1 MLLRK
6 RGGVKMNIIR
16 ELRKQKDL
24 SQSELAALCNVHQT
38 AVSQWENGRTSPDNE
53 SLKILAGVLGVSVG
67 TLIGG
72 EDIGSTV
79 LVPVL
84 GYVRAG
90 IPMEA
95 VEDILDYEEISADM
109 ASRGEYFGLK
119 IKGDSMFP
127 LFQAG
132 DTVIVRRQPD
142 AESGEIA
149 VVLVNGNDATVK
161 KLIKKDTSIVLVSEN
176 SAYEPM
182 IFTKPEIEALPVT
195 VIGKVV
201 ELRRKF

>member
-1 MLLRK
+1 
-6 RGGVKMNIIR
+6 MNIIK
-16 ELRKQKDL
+16 ELRKQKGL

-38 AVSQWENGRTSPDNE
+38 AVSQWENGRTSPDSE
-53 SLKILAGVLGVSVG
+53 SLKIISSVLGVSVG
-67 TLIGG
+67 RLIGG
-72 EDIGSTV
+72 EELDGKT

-95 VEDILDYEEISADM
+95 VEDILDYEEIGADM

-119 IKGDSMFP
+119 IKGDSMHP
-127 LFQAG
+127 LFHAG

-142 AESGEIA
+142 VESGEIA

-161 KLIKKDTSIVLVSEN
+161 KLIKKDTSVLLVSEN

-182 IFTKPEIEALPVT
+182 IFGKSEIESLPVT
-195 VIGKVV
+195 VVGKVV

>member
-1 MLLRK
+1 
-6 RGGVKMNIIR
+6 MNIIK
-16 ELRKQKDL
+16 ELRKQKGF

-38 AVSQWENGRTSPDNE
+38 AVSQWENGRTSPDSE
-53 SLKILAGVLGVSVG
+53 SLRIISSVLGVSVG
-67 TLIGG
+67 RLIGG
-72 EDIGSTV
+72 EELDGKT

-95 VEDILDYEEISADM
+95 VEDILDYEEISAEM
-109 ASRGEYFGLK
+109 AARGEYFGLK
-119 IKGDSMFP
+119 IKGDSMYPMFH
-127 LFQAG
+127 AG

-142 AESGEIA
+142 VESGEIA

-161 KLIKKDTSIVLVSEN
+161 KLIKKDTSVLLVSEN
-176 SAYEPM
+176 TAYEPM
-182 IFTKPEIEALPVT
+182 IFDKSEIEALPVT
-195 VIGKVV
+195 VVGKVV

>member
-1 MLLRK
+1 
-6 RGGVKMNIIR
+6 MNIIR
-16 ELRKQKDL
+16 ELRKQKGL

-38 AVSQWENGRTSPDNE
+38 AVSQWENGRTSPDND
-53 SLKILAGVLGVSVG
+53 SLRILAGVLGVTVG
-67 TLIGG
+67 ALIGG
-72 EDIGSTV
+72 EDIGGTV

-132 DTVIVRRQPD
+132 DTVIVRHQPD
-142 AESGEIA
+142 ADSGEIA

-161 KLIKKDTSIVLVSEN
+161 KLIKKDTSILLVSEN

-182 IFTKPEIEALPVT
+182 MFSKSEIESLPVT
-195 VIGKVV
+195 IIGKVV

>member
-1 MLLRK
+1 
-6 RGGVKMNIIR
+6 MNIIR
-16 ELRKQKDL
+16 ELRKQKGL
-24 SQSELAALCNVHQT
+24 SQSELAVLCNVHQT
-38 AVSQWENGRTSPDNE
+38 AVSQWENGRTSPDND
-53 SLKILAGVLGVSVG
+53 SLRILAGVLGVSVG
-67 TLIGG
+67 ALIGG
-72 EDIGSTV
+72 EDIGGTV

-142 AESGEIA
+142 ADSGEIA

-161 KLIKKDTSIVLVSEN
+161 KLIKKDTSILLVSEN

-182 IFTKPEIEALPVT
+182 MFTKSEVESLPVT
-195 VIGKVV
+195 IIGKVV

>member
-1 MLLRK
+1 
-6 RGGVKMNIIR
+6 MNIIR
-16 ELRKQKDL
+16 ELRKQKGL
-24 SQSELAALCNVHQT
+24 SQSELAAICCVHQT
-38 AVSQWENGRTSPDNE
+38 AVSQWEKGRTSPDNE
-53 SLKILAGVLGVSVG
+53 SLKLLASALGVSVG

-72 EDIGSTV
+72 EDIGGTV

-84 GYVRAG
+84 GFVRAG

-109 ASRGEYFGLK
+109 AARGEYFGLK

-127 LFQAG
+127 MFQAG

-161 KLIKKDTSIVLVSEN
+161 KLIKKDTSILLVSEN

-182 IFTKPEIEALPVT
+182 IFSKEEIENLPVT

>member
-1 MLLRK
+1 
-6 RGGVKMNIIR
+6 MNIIR
-16 ELRKQKDL
+16 ELRKQKGL
-24 SQSELAALCNVHQT
+24 SQSELAALCCVHQT
-38 AVSQWENGRTSPDNE
+38 AVSQWEKGRTSPDNE
-53 SLKILAGVLGVSVG
+53 SLKLLASALGVSVG

-84 GYVRAG
+84 GFVRAG

-109 ASRGEYFGLK
+109 AARGEYFGLK

-161 KLIKKDTSIVLVSEN
+161 KLIKKDTSLLLVSEN

-182 IFTKPEIEALPVT
+182 IFSKEEIEALPVT

>member
-1 MLLRK
+1 
-6 RGGVKMNIIR
+6 MNIIR
-16 ELRKQKDL
+16 ELRKQKGL

-38 AVSQWENGRTSPDNE
+38 AVSQWENGRTSPDSD
-53 SLKILAGVLGVSVG
+53 SLLILAGVLGVSVG

-72 EDIGSTV
+72 EDIGGAV

-119 IKGDSMFP
+119 IKGDSMLP

-161 KLIKKDTSIVLVSEN
+161 KIIKKDTSILLVSEN
-176 SAYEPM
+176 SSYEPM
-182 IFTKPEIEALPVT
+182 MFTKDEIENLPVT
-195 VIGKVV
+195 IIGKVV

>member
-1 MLLRK
+1 
-6 RGGVKMNIIR
+6 MNIIR
-16 ELRKQKDL
+16 ELRKQKGL
-24 SQSELAALCNVHQT
+24 SQSELAVLCSVHQT
-38 AVSQWENGRTSPDNE
+38 AVSQWEKGRTSPDSE
-53 SLKILAGVLGVSVG
+53 SLKTLASVLGVSVG
-67 TLIGG
+67 HLIGG
-72 EDIGSTV
+72 EDIGGNV
-79 LVPVL
+79 LIPVL

-119 IKGDSMFP
+119 IKGDSMYP
-127 LFQAG
+127 LFQSG

-182 IFTKPEIEALPVT
+182 IFSKDEIENLPVT
-195 VIGKVV
+195 IVGKVV

>member
-1 MLLRK
+1 MSIKEIRK
-6 RGGVKMNIIR
+6 
-16 ELRKQKDL
+16 ELGLTQAEFA
-24 SQSELAALCNVHQT
+24 SMFGVHQT

-127 LFQAG
+127 MFQSG

-182 IFTKPEIEALPVT
+182 IFSKSEIESLPVT

>member
-1 MLLRK
+1 
-6 RGGVKMNIIR
+6 MNIIR
-16 ELRKQKDL
+16 ELRKQKGL
-24 SQSELAALCNVHQT
+24 SQSELASLCSVHQT

-72 EDIGSTV
+72 EDIGGTV

-127 LFQAG
+127 MFQAG
-132 DTVIVRRQPD
+132 DTVIVRDRK
-142 AESGEIA
+142 S
-149 VVLVNGNDATVK
+149 VV
-161 KLIKKDTSIVLVSEN
+161 
-176 SAYEPM
+176 
-182 IFTKPEIEALPVT
+182 
-195 VIGKVV
+195 
-201 ELRRKF
+201 

>member
-1 MLLRK
+1 
-6 RGGVKMNIIR
+6 MNIIR
-16 ELRKQKDL
+16 ELRKQKGL

-132 DTVIVRRQPD
+132 DTVIIRRQPD
-142 AESGEIA
+142 AENGEIA

-182 IFTKPEIEALPVT
+182 IFSKEEIETLPVT
-195 VIGKVV
+195 IVGKVV

>member
-1 MLLRK
+1 
-6 RGGVKMNIIR
+6 MNIIR
-16 ELRKQKDL
+16 ELRKQKGL
-24 SQSELAALCNVHQT
+24 SQNELAALCNVHQT
-38 AVSQWENGRTSPDNE
+38 AVSQWENGRTSPDND
-53 SLKILAGVLGVSVG
+53 SLRILAGVLGVSVG
-67 TLIGG
+67 ALIGG
-72 EDIGSTV
+72 EDVGSTV

-142 AESGEIA
+142 ADSGEIA

-161 KLIKKDTSIVLVSEN
+161 KLIKKDTSILLVSEN

-182 IFTKPEIEALPVT
+182 MFTKNEIESLPVT
-195 VIGKVV
+195 IIGKVV

>member
-1 MLLRK
+1 
-6 RGGVKMNIIR
+6 MNIIR
-16 ELRKQKDL
+16 ELRKQKGL
-24 SQSELAALCNVHQT
+24 SQSELAKLCCVHQT

-67 TLIGG
+67 ALIGG

-95 VEDILDYEEISADM
+95 VEDILDYEEISAEM

-132 DTVIVRRQPD
+132 DTVIVRSQPD

-161 KLIKKDTSIVLVSEN
+161 KLIKKDTSILLVSEN

-182 IFTKPEIEALPVT
+182 VYSKKEIETLPVT
-195 VIGKVV
+195 IIGKVV

>member
-1 MLLRK
+1 
-6 RGGVKMNIIR
+6 MNIIR
-16 ELRKQKDL
+16 ELRKQKGL

-38 AVSQWENGRTSPDNE
+38 AVSQWENGRTSPDSD
-53 SLKILAGVLGVSVG
+53 SLLILAGVLGVSVG

-72 EDIGSTV
+72 EDIGGAV

-119 IKGDSMFP
+119 IKGDSMLP

-161 KLIKKDTSIVLVSEN
+161 KIIKKDTSILLVSEN

-182 IFTKPEIEALPVT
+182 MFTKDEIENLPVT
-195 VIGKVV
+195 IIGKVV

>member
-1 MLLRK
+1 
-6 RGGVKMNIIR
+6 MNIIR
-16 ELRKQKDL
+16 ELRKQKGM
-24 SQSELAALCNVHQT
+24 SQSELAKRCNVHQT

-53 SLKILAGVLGVSVG
+53 SLKILAGILGVSVG

-84 GYVRAG
+84 GYVKAG

-95 VEDILDYEEISADM
+95 VEDILDYEEISAEM

-149 VVLVNGNDATVK
+149 VVLVNGNEATVK
-161 KLIKKDTSIVLVSEN
+161 KIIKKDTSILLVSEN

-182 IFTKPEIEALPVT
+182 VFSKSEIESLPVT
-195 VIGKVV
+195 IIGKVV
-201 ELRRKF
+201 ELRRKFGF

>member
-1 MLLRK
+1 
-6 RGGVKMNIIR
+6 MNIIR
-16 ELRKQKDL
+16 ELRKQKGL

-38 AVSQWENGRTSPDNE
+38 AVSQWENGRTSPDSD
-53 SLKILAGVLGVSVG
+53 SLLILAGVLGVSVG

-72 EDIGSTV
+72 EDIGGAV

-119 IKGDSMFP
+119 IKGDSMLP

-142 AESGEIA
+142 VESGEIA

-161 KLIKKDTSIVLVSEN
+161 KIIKKDTSILLVSEN

-182 IFTKPEIEALPVT
+182 MFTKDEIENLPVT
-195 VIGKVV
+195 IIGKVV

>member
-1 MLLRK
+1 
-6 RGGVKMNIIR
+6 MNIIR
-16 ELRKQKDL
+16 ELRKQKGL
-24 SQSELAALCNVHQT
+24 SQSELAALCCVHQT
-38 AVSQWENGRTSPDNE
+38 AVSQWEKGRTSPDNE
-53 SLKILAGVLGVSVG
+53 SLKLLASALGVSVG

-72 EDIGSTV
+72 EDIGGTV

-84 GYVRAG
+84 GFVRAG

-109 ASRGEYFGLK
+109 AARGEYFGLK

-161 KLIKKDTSIVLVSEN
+161 KLIKKDTSLLLVSEN

-182 IFTKPEIEALPVT
+182 IFSKEEIEALPVT

>member
-1 MLLRK
+1 
-6 RGGVKMNIIR
+6 MNIIK
-16 ELRKQKDL
+16 ELRKQKGL

-38 AVSQWENGRTSPDNE
+38 AVSQWENGRTSPDSE
-53 SLKILAGVLGVSVG
+53 SLRIISSVLGVSVG
-67 TLIGG
+67 RLIGG
-72 EDIGSTV
+72 EELDGKT

-95 VEDILDYEEISADM
+95 VEDILDYEEISAEM
-109 ASRGEYFGLK
+109 AARGEYFGLK
-119 IKGDSMFP
+119 IKGDSMYPMFH
-127 LFQAG
+127 AG

-142 AESGEIA
+142 VESGEIA

-161 KLIKKDTSIVLVSEN
+161 KLIKKDTSVLLVSEN
-176 SAYEPM
+176 TAYEPM
-182 IFTKPEIEALPVT
+182 IFDKSEIEALPVT
-195 VIGKVV
+195 VVGKVV

>member
-1 MLLRK
+1 
-6 RGGVKMNIIR
+6 MNIIR
-16 ELRKQKDL
+16 ELRKQKGL
-24 SQSELAALCNVHQT
+24 SQSELAALCSVHQT
-38 AVSQWENGRTSPDNE
+38 AVSQWEKGRTSPDSD
-53 SLKILAGVLGVSVG
+53 SLKILASVLGVSVG
-67 TLIGG
+67 HLIGG
-72 EDIGSTV
+72 EDIGGNV
-79 LVPVL
+79 LIPVL

-119 IKGDSMFP
+119 IKGDSMYP

-161 KLIKKDTSIVLVSEN
+161 KLIKKDTSVVLVSEN

-182 IFTKPEIEALPVT
+182 IFSKDEIENLPVT
-195 VIGKVV
+195 IVGKVV

>member
-1 MLLRK
+1 
-6 RGGVKMNIIR
+6 MNIIR
-16 ELRKQKDL
+16 ELRKQKGL

-79 LVPVL
+79 LVHVL

-149 VVLVNGNDATVK
+149 VVLVNGNEATVK
-161 KLIKKDTSIVLVSEN
+161 KIIKKDTSILLVSEN

-182 IFTKPEIEALPVT
+182 VFSKSEIESLPVT
-195 VIGKVV
+195 IIGKVV
-201 ELRRKF
+201 ELRRKFGF

>member
-1 MLLRK
+1 
-6 RGGVKMNIIR
+6 MNIIR
-16 ELRKQKDL
+16 ELRKQKGL

-38 AVSQWENGRTSPDNE
+38 AVSQWENGRTSPDSD
-53 SLKILAGVLGVSVG
+53 SLLILAGVLGVSVG

-72 EDIGSTV
+72 EDIGGAV

-119 IKGDSMFP
+119 IKGDSMLP

-161 KLIKKDTSIVLVSEN
+161 KLIKKDTSILLVSEN

-182 IFTKPEIEALPVT
+182 MFTKDEIENLPVT
-195 VIGKVV
+195 IIGKVV

>member
-1 MLLRK
+1 
-6 RGGVKMNIIR
+6 MNIIR
-16 ELRKQKDL
+16 ELRKQKGL
-24 SQSELAALCNVHQT
+24 SQSDLAALCCVHQT
-38 AVSQWENGRTSPDNE
+38 AVSQWEKGRTSPDNE
-53 SLKILAGVLGVSVG
+53 SLKLLASALGVSVG

-72 EDIGSTV
+72 EDIGGTV

-84 GYVRAG
+84 GFVRAG

-109 ASRGEYFGLK
+109 AARGEYFGLK

-161 KLIKKDTSIVLVSEN
+161 KLIKKDTSLLLVSEN

-182 IFTKPEIEALPVT
+182 IFSKEEIEALPVT

>member
-1 MLLRK
+1 
-6 RGGVKMNIIR
+6 MNIIR
-16 ELRKQKDL
+16 ELRKQKGL
-24 SQSELAALCNVHQT
+24 SQNELASLCNVHQT
-38 AVSQWENGRTSPDNE
+38 AVSQWENGRTSPDND
-53 SLKILAGVLGVSVG
+53 SLRILAGVLGVSVG
-67 TLIGG
+67 ALIGG
-72 EDIGSTV
+72 EDIGGTV

-161 KLIKKDTSIVLVSEN
+161 KLIKKDTSILLVSEN

-182 IFTKPEIEALPVT
+182 MFTKNEIETLPVT
-195 VIGKVV
+195 IIGKVV

>member
-1 MLLRK
+1 
-6 RGGVKMNIIR
+6 MNIIR
-16 ELRKQKDL
+16 ELRKQKGM
-24 SQSELAALCNVHQT
+24 SQNELAQRCNVHQT

-95 VEDILDYEEISADM
+95 VEDILDYEEISAEM

-161 KLIKKDTSIVLVSEN
+161 KIIKKDTSLLLVSEN

-182 IFTKPEIEALPVT
+182 VFSKSEIENLPVT
-195 VIGKVV
+195 IIGKVV
-201 ELRRKF
+201 ELRRKFGF

>member
-1 MLLRK
+1 MD
-6 RGGVKMNIIR
+6 IIK
-16 ELRKQKDL
+16 ELRKQKGL
-24 SQSELAALCNVHQT
+24 SQRELAQLCNVHQT
-38 AVSQWENGRTSPDNE
+38 AVSQWEKGRTSPDSE
-53 SLKILAGVLGVSVG
+53 SLKILSSVLGVSVAR
-67 TLIGG
+67 LIGG
-72 EDIGSTV
+72 EDIDSKT
-79 LVPVL
+79 LIPVL
-84 GYVRAG
+84 GFVRAG

-95 VEDILDYEEISADM
+95 IEDILDYEEISAEM

-119 IKGDSMFP
+119 IKGDSMHP

-142 AESGEIA
+142 VDSGEVA

-161 KLIKKDTSIVLVSEN
+161 KLIKKDTSILLVPEN

-182 IFTKPEIEALPVT
+182 IFDKNEIASLPVT
-195 VIGKVV
+195 IVGKVV